1 MQKKVKARR
10 KPAAVPSMQKKPK
23 ARRKPAEVR
32 RQDVIAAALDIIRKH
47 GVEKLTTR
55 ALSQA
60 VGIAQPT
67 LFLHFGNKTR
77 LLVLLV
83 DAIQARLQ
91 EGLKGQALE
100 RLTPLERL
108 KTVIR
113 FHLNFIQNQPGIP
126 RLLFSEELQNGDP
139 AFRKRMNEMVGNFL
153 QFLTGLIQAAQ
164 QTGDVRKDINAEQ
177 HACLLL
183 AMIQGLAFR
192 WILSNHRFVLREQA
206 DAVIATITD
215 GWSSRKA

>member
-1 MQKKVKARR
+1 MRKKAKTRH
-10 KPAAVPSMQKKPK
+10 
-23 ARRKPAEVR
+23 KPAETR

-47 GVEKLTTR
+47 GVDKLTTR
-55 ALSQA
+55 TLSKA
-60 VGIAQPT
+60 VGIAQST

-83 DAIQARLQ
+83 DAVQARLQ
-91 EGLKGQALE
+91 EGLKGLALE

-113 FHLNFIQNQPGIP
+113 FHLDFIQNQPGIP
-126 RLLFSEELQNGDP
+126 RLLFSEELQKGDP
-139 AFRKRMNEMVGNFL
+139 AFRARMNEMVGGFL

-164 QTGDVRKDINAEQ
+164 QAGEIRKDINPEQ

-215 GWSSRKA
+215 GWSDRKA

>member
-1 MQKKVKARR
+1 MV
-10 KPAAVPSMQKKPK
+10 
-23 ARRKPAEVR
+23 
-32 RQDVIAAALDIIRKH
+32 D
-47 GVEKLTTR
+47 KLTTR
-55 ALSQA
+55 APSQA

-67 LFLHFGNKTR
+67 PVPCTRQQDR

-91 EGLKGQALE
+91 EGLKGLALE
-100 RLTPLERL
+100 RLSPLERL

-113 FHLNFIQNQPGIP
+113 FHLDFIQNQPGVP
-126 RLLFSEELQNGDP
+126 RLLFSEELQKGDP
-139 AFRKRMNEMVGNFL
+139 AFRKRMNEMVGGFL
-153 QFLTGLIQAAQ
+153 QFLTGLILAAQ
-164 QTGDVRKDINAEQ
+164 QAGELRKDINAEQ

-215 GWSSRKA
+215 GWTGRKA